1 LNIKT
6 KLLRSNAKL
15 PQRQTDG
22 SAGADLYANVDSK
35 ITILPNEIVKIPTGI
50 AIELPSE
57 NYVGLVFGR
66 SGLGIKHGIS
76 PANCVG
82 IIDSDYR
89 GEIIVGLQNKSNR
102 IFYVEPNDRIAQL
115 IIVPI
120 IPAMYVEDELNNTN
134 RGTQGFG
141 STGRQ

>member
-1 LNIKT
+1 MNIKT